1 MRFFVYLFLCI
12 FIVLSISCGGSTEN
26 KQRVK
31 RKKVKPHPEPVKI
44 DTAALEKQDKE
55 LKKLF
60 ERKYIPLNYE
70 HKKNP
75 FKSVIEVYK
84 ENLQNEITENPLQ
97 SASLDQVKLV
107 GVMKSEFGYIGVAEV
122 LDQTY
127 YIKVGDKIGRNDGV
141 VIEITNELVKIRQT
155 EKDIFGNVR
164 SQIVELMLENKEGS
178 L

>member
-1 MRFFVYLFLCI
+1 MIL
-12 FIVLSISCGGSTEN
+12 ISCGSEN
-26 KQRVK
+26 KSPVI
-31 RKKVKPHPEPVKI
+31 KKKKHKPRPVTVKI
-44 DTAALEKQDKE
+44 DTAALEKQDEE

-60 ERKYIPLNYE
+60 EKKYVPLQYE

-75 FKSVIEVYK
+75 FKSVIDVYK
-84 ENLQNEITENPLQ
+84 ETLKSDNSQNPLE

-127 YIKVGDKIGRNDGV
+127 YIKVGDKIGRNKGV

-155 EKDIFGNVR
+155 EKDIFGNIR

>member
-1 MRFFVYLFLCI
+1 MRKFNYFLLCFFILF
-12 FIVLSISCGGSTEN
+12 SYSCGSSD
-26 KQRVK
+26 KKPVVKK
-31 RKKVKPHPEPVKI
+31 RKVKKKIEVVKV
-44 DTAALEKQDKE
+44 DTAALEKQEKE

-60 ERKYIPLNYE
+60 ENKYVPLQYVN
-70 HKKNP
+70 KKNP
-75 FKSVIEVYK
+75 FKSVIDVYK
-84 ENLQNEITENPLQ
+84 ETLKNDIAENPLE

-122 LDQTY
+122 LGETY
-127 YIKVGDKIGRNDGV
+127 YIKVGDKIGRNNGV
-141 VIEITNELVKIRQT
+141 VIEITNELIKVRQT